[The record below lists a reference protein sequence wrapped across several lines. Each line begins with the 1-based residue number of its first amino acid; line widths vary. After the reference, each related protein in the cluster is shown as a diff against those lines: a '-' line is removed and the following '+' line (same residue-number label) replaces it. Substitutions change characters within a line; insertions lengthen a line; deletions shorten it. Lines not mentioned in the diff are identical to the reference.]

1 MNETIE
7 TMIENGDSL
16 EVLSAADYEWL
27 LEHISNEG
35 RTYRN

>member
-16 EVLSAADYEWL
+16 EVLSSANLEWL
-27 LEHISNEG
+27 LEQVSKGGKNNE
-35 RTYRN
+35 

>member
-16 EVLSAADYEWL
+16 EVLSSANYEWL
-27 LEHISNEG
+27 LEQVSKGGKNNE
-35 RTYRN
+35 